1 MTLKSFRTLLLS
13 CTMLVASA
21 AGFAHAA
28 GTANQTQVTPDA
40 TVLAA
45 SQSVLHDGSYIGNTY
60 DAYYGVVQVQATVK
74 NGQLA
79 DVKALKFPNHSGES
93 RSINRQ
99 ALPMLQQQV
108 VQAQTAR
115 VRIISGATLTSRAYI
130 ASLQD
135 ALVLAGN

>member
-1 MTLKSFRTLLLS
+1 MTLKSFRRFLLS
-13 CTMLVASA
+13 CTILIVGG
-21 AGFAHAA
+21 AGLAHAA
-28 GTANQTQVTPDA
+28 GTLDQTQDA
-40 TVLAA
+40 PPATIVASSQNVLR
-45 SQSVLHDGSYIGNTY
+45 DGSFIGNTY
-60 DAYYGVVQVQATVK
+60 DAYYGVVQVQAVVI

-79 DVKALKFPNHSGES
+79 DVKALKFPDHSGES

-130 ASLQD
+130 ASLND
-135 ALVLAGN
+135 ALILAGN

>member
-1 MTLKSFRTLLLS
+1 MTFKAFRSFLLS
-13 CTMLVASA
+13 CTILMGAS
-21 AGFAHAA
+21 AGFAQAA
-28 GTANQTQVTPDA
+28 TAADQNQAAPAA

-45 SQSVLHDGSYIGNTY
+45 TQKVLRDGSFIGNTY
-60 DAYYGVVQVQATVK
+60 DAYYGTVQVQATIN
-74 NGQLA
+74 NGQLV

-108 VQAQTAR
+108 VKAQSAR

-130 ASLQD
+130 ASLND
-135 ALVLAGN
+135 ALTLAGN